1 MSNFV
6 KTAHLSPH
14 TLRHDVH
21 TAATRDGYGKGI
33 VEIGEKDGRVVVL
46 CADLTEST
54 RSNLFQR
61 EFPERFIE
69 MGVAEQNMVGVAVGL
84 ALNGKIPFAA
94 TYAVFVPGRA
104 WDQIRI
110 SGCYN
115 KANIKLIGAHTG
127 VSVGPDGATHQA
139 LEDIALT
146 RVLPHMTVLV
156 PCDAEETRKA
166 IHAAAAIVGP
176 VYIRIGRSP
185 IPQFTTEKSPFSIGK
200 GAIFKDGKDVAIIGS
215 GPIIHS
221 ALIVAHHL
229 IEKGISCRVINLPC
243 VKPIDTEIIERAARD
258 CRAIVTVEEH
268 QIMGGVGS
276 AIAEVVALSYPVP
289 MEFIGMHDSFGESG
303 TPDELLKKYKMDVHA
318 IEAAVQKVLKRKL

>member
-1 MSNFV
+1 MSNFT
-6 KTAHLSPH
+6 KSAHLSPH

-21 TAATRDGYGKGI
+21 TAATRDGYGKGV
-33 VEIGEKDGRVVVL
+33 VELGEKDERIVVL

-69 MGVAEQNMVGVAVGL
+69 VGVAEQNMTGIAVGL
-84 ALNGKIPFAA
+84 ALNGKIPFTA
-94 TYAVFVPGRA
+94 TYAVFSPGRC
-104 WDQIRI
+104 WDHIRI

-156 PCDAEETRKA
+156 PCDAEEARKA
-166 IHAAAAIVGP
+166 IHAAAAINGP
-176 VYIRIGRSP
+176 VYIRLGRAP
-185 IPQFTTEKSPFSIGK
+185 TPLFTTSKTPFSIGK
-200 GAIFKDGKDVAIIGS
+200 GAMFRDGKDVAIIGA

-221 ALIVAHHL
+221 ALIAAHNL
-229 IEKGISCRVINLPC
+229 IEQGISCRVINMPSI
-243 VKPIDTEIIERAARD
+243 KPIDTEIIEKAVRE
-258 CRAIVTVEEH
+258 CKAIVTVEEH

-276 AIAEVVALSYPVP
+276 AIAEVVATTYPVP
-289 MEFIGMHDSFGESG
+289 MEFVGMHNSFGESG
-303 TPDELLKKYKMDVHA
+303 TPEELLKKYHMDAPA
-318 IEAAVQKVLKRKL
+318 IERAVKKVLKRKL

>member
-1 MSNFV
+1 MSNFI
-6 KTAHLSPH
+6 KSAYLSPD

-21 TAATRDGYGKGI
+21 IAATRDGYGDAV
-33 VEIGEKDGRVVVL
+33 VELGEKDDRIVVL

-54 RSNLFQR
+54 RSNKFQR
-61 EFPERFIE
+61 AFPERFIQ

-94 TYAVFVPGRA
+94 TYAVFLPGRC

-127 VSVGPDGATHQA
+127 VSVGADGATHQA

-156 PCDAEETRKA
+156 PCDAEEARKA
-166 IHAAAAIVGP
+166 VYAAASITGP
-176 VYIRIGRSP
+176 VYIRLGRTATP
-185 IPQFTTEKSPFSIGK
+185 AFTTKKTPFSVGK
-200 GAIFKDGKDVAIIGS
+200 GVVFRDGKDVAIIGA
-215 GPIIHS
+215 GPIVHS
-221 ALIVAHHL
+221 ALVAAHQL
-229 IEKGISCRVINLPC
+229 IEKNISCRVINLPS
-243 VKPIDTEIIERAARD
+243 VKPIDTELIEKAARE

-268 QIMGGVGS
+268 QIAGGVGS
-276 AIAEVVALSYPVP
+276 AIAEVVAQTYPVP
-289 MEFIGMHDSFGESG
+289 MEFIGMHNSFGESG
-303 TPDELLKKYKMDVHA
+303 TPEELLKKYKMDATA
-318 IEAAVQKVLKRKL
+318 IELAVHKVLKRK

>member
-1 MSNFV
+1 MSNF
-6 KTAHLSPH
+6 TTSAHLSPH

-21 TAATRDGYGKGI
+21 TAATRDGYGKAI
-33 VEIGEKDGRVVVL
+33 VELGEKDERIVVL

-61 EFPERFIE
+61 EFPGRFIE
-69 MGVAEQNMVGVAVGL
+69 MGVAEQNMTAVAVGL

-115 KANIKLIGAHTG
+115 KANIKLVGAHTG

-185 IPQFTTEKSPFSIGK
+185 TPQFTTLKTPFTIGK
-200 GAIFKDGKDVAIIGS
+200 GISFRDGKDIAIIGA

-221 ALIVAHHL
+221 ALAAAHNL
-229 IEKGISCRVINLPC
+229 VEKGISCRVINLPSI
-243 VKPIDTEIIERAARD
+243 KPIDTELIEKAARE
-258 CRAIVTVEEH
+258 CKAIVTVEEH
-268 QIMGGVGS
+268 QIAGGIGS
-276 AIAEVVALSYPVP
+276 AIAEVVAKTYPVP
-289 MEFIGMHDSFGESG
+289 IEFVGMHDSFGESG
-303 TPDELLKKYKMDVHA
+303 TPDELLKKYRMDTPA
-318 IEAAVQKVLKRKL
+318 ITSAVQKVLKRK